1 MYLTT
6 VFPPF
11 SEGGGGM
18 ELMTALMMGLGSGC
32 SSDWRENP
40 LKLIGVKENN
50 NVQEGTTYIDL

>member
-1 MYLTT
+1 M
-6 VFPPF
+6 
-11 SEGGGGM
+11 G
-18 ELMTALMMGLGSGC
+18 LMTALMMGLRPGC